1 VRSSV
6 TLRLIIFAIAAI
18 PVWPQVDFR
27 PSVPKTW
34 DETKLEDWAT
44 PLAGI
49 NVRPVTISARE
60 YYALPIDNLKTYP
73 VYLPGHE
80 PAGYWEWLQKVGPKP
95 LFEVDRLKTEADWID
110 AGRQMF
116 FESDTIQQRTLD
128 PRLIKLARDSKALK
142 ESGVEALPNGVLPDI
157 RWVPTE
163 KGVALSVPQC
173 GTCHTTYQA
182 NGEAVPGAPFWGIRR
197 LRPSPIG
204 PQLHLANRL
213 VNASAPFFMGTGSFG
228 DRLYQAFG
236 VPWLKDD
243 IHQRLKTMSPS
254 EWERIRRAYVSS
266 GGLPRWNGSP
276 FYPHKVPDLIGIRE
290 RKYIDATA
298 THLHRDVGDLMRY
311 AALVAVAEPADFG
324 TYHMIARDTERVRA
338 RRSDE
343 ALYAL
348 ALYIYSLKPPHNPNT
363 LDDKAKAGQAIF
375 TREGCP
381 GCHTPPLYTNNRVTL
396 AIGFSPPPD
405 RPATLNVLPVSVGT
419 DPGLAMATRKGTG
432 YYKVPSLKGVWYRG
446 RYLHH
451 GAVASLEEM
460 FDPDR
465 LKETH
470 QPGGWHPYDEKTY
483 AIRGHEFGL
492 KLRAVERD
500 QLIAFLRTL

>member
-1 VRSSV
+1 MLSLAVVR
-6 TLRLIIFAIAAI
+6 
-18 PVWPQVDFR
+18 VWPQVDFR
-27 PSVPKTW
+27 PVVPKTW
-34 DETKLEDWAT
+34 DDRKLEDWAT

-49 NVRPVTISARE
+49 NVRPATVSASE
-60 YYALPIDNLKTYP
+60 YYALPIDNLRTYP
-73 VYLPGHE
+73 VYLPDRE
-80 PAGYWEWLQKVGPKP
+80 PAGYWEMLQKVGPKP
-95 LFEVDRLKTEADWID
+95 LIEIEKLKYQADWID
-110 AGRQMF
+110 AGRRMF
-116 FESDTIQQRTLD
+116 FESDSIHQRTVD
-128 PRLIKLARDSKALK
+128 PQLISMARDARALH
-142 ESGVEALPNGVLPDI
+142 ESGAEALPNGVLPDI

-173 GTCHTTYQA
+173 GTCHVTYQA

-204 PQLHLANRL
+204 PQLHLANRI
-213 VNASAPFFMGTGSFG
+213 VNAGAPFFMGTGRFG
-228 DRLYQAFG
+228 DGLYQAFG
-236 VPWLKDD
+236 VPWRKDD
-243 IHQRLKTMSPS
+243 IHQRLKTMTPP
-254 EWERIRRAYVSS
+254 EWEGIRRAYVSS

-298 THLHRDVGDLMRY
+298 THVHRDIGDLMRY
-311 AALVAVAEPADFG
+311 AALVTVAETADFG
-324 TYHMIARDTERVRA
+324 SYHMLARDTERVRV

-348 ALYIYSLKPPHNPNT
+348 ALYIYSLKPPPNPNPF
-363 LDDKAKAGQAIF
+363 DEKAKAGESIF
-375 TREGCP
+375 KREGCP
-381 GCHTPPLYTNNRVTL
+381 GCHTPPLYTNNKVTL
-396 AIGFSPPPD
+396 AIGFTPPPK
-405 RPATLNVLPVSVGT
+405 RPATLDVLPVSVGT
-419 DPGLAMATRKGTG
+419 APGLAMATRKGTG
-432 YYKVPSLKGVWYRG
+432 YYKVPSLRGVWYRG

-465 LKETH
+465 LKDTH
-470 QPGGWHPYDEKTY
+470 LPGGWHPYDEKTY

-492 KLRAVERD
+492 ELPAAERE